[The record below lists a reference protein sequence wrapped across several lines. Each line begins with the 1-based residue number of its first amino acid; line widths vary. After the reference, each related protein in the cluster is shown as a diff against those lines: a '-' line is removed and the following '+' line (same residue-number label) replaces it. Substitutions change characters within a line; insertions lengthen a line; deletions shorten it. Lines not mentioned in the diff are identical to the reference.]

1 MCRILR
7 TVFNKWQIGHSYMT
21 TRFHFWGEGNKN
33 EKFRSKLQKRKLPRQ
48 HLIKKE
54 ITPLGTWFS
63 WWGENILVS
72 TKATTIDCYVHDKFL
87 SFSFSLSLFL
97 SLSFSLSLSLTLYS
111 SIYLSSSASLF
122 LFSLSALFS
131 YSRKNYKFVNIHK
144 FFFLFKSKHYCQ
156 FVKSGYFW
164 CFWIFG
170 RFPK

>member
-97 SLSFSLSLSLTLYS
+97 SLSFSLSLSDPLFF
-111 SIYLSSSASLF
+111 YLSIKLCVSFFIFFVSTFFVFKEKLQVCKYSQVF
-122 LFSLSALFS
+122 LF
-131 YSRKNYKFVNIHK
+131 I
-144 FFFLFKSKHYCQ
+144 Q
-156 FVKSGYFW
+156 
-164 CFWIFG
+164 I
-170 RFPK
+170 